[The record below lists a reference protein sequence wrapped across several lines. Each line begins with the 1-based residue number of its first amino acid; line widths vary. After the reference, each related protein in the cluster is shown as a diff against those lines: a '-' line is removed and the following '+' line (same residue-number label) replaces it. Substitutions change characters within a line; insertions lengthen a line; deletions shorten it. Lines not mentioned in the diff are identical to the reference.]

1 LWTDRC
7 IRLSD
12 IPTIPRVVVAFMHEL
27 GIARNILEIVQQ
39 SVPHDRFPSVKWIR
53 IRIGQLSGIVPDSLE
68 FCFRALLSET
78 DMQQADLIMEKVP
91 TVSLCKDC
99 GHQFTVEDFAFT
111 CPSCNSV
118 NLELL
123 SGRELEIVDIELAD
137 DSTQP

>member
-1 LWTDRC
+1 
-7 IRLSD
+7 
-12 IPTIPRVVVAFMHEL
+12 MHEL
-27 GIARNILEIVQQ
+27 GIARNILEIVRQ
-39 SVPHDRFPSVKWIR
+39 SVPDNRFPSVKWIR

-68 FCFRALLSET
+68 FCLRALLSET

-91 TVSLCKDC
+91 MVSLCKDC

-137 DSTQP
+137 DSIQP